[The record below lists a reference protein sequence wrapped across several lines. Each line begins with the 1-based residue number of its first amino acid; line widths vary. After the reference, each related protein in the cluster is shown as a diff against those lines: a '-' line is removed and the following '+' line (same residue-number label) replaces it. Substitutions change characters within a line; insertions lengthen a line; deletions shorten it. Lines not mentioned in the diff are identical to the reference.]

1 MLRRNL
7 TTLRPHLGSW
17 RGAAAQRFQWQ
28 ESMGALGPSADM
40 HHDGAYATPGTAT
53 PVAHLKDCLIVYNV
67 PARQIYSKASAS
79 EVSKVVKL
87 VQVRLLAL
95 LIVTIERERCD
106 KKGV

>member
-1 MLRRNL
+1 M
-7 TTLRPHLGSW
+7 
-17 RGAAAQRFQWQ
+17 
-28 ESMGALGPSADM
+28 
-40 HHDGAYATPGTAT
+40 
-53 PVAHLKDCLIVYNV
+53 AHLKDCLIVYNV